1 MTRSRPGALVNEA
14 AHFPLQIFRRGIQHR
29 TPRVNHNV
37 PLTGDLRQA
46 HPQQFPDPPPGPVP
60 FHRFPELPWHGEAQ
74 PWPLAGR
81 SIQAQAKCREIAPGE
96 ANALL
101 VDTLEIDGTKDS
113 GAFRERETCRR
124 TGRWPDAHSYPAFR
138 TALSSLTDSLCRPLA
153 RRRASTARPSFV
165 FMRSRKPCVLARL
178 RLFG

>member
-14 AHFPLQIFRRGIQHR
+14 THFPLQISRRGIQHR

-37 PLTGDLRQA
+37 PLAGDLRQA
-46 HPQQFPDPPPGPVP
+46 HSQQFPDTPPGPVP
-60 FHRFPELPWHGEAQ
+60 LHSLPELPWHREAQ
-74 PWPLAGR
+74 PWPLAGCP
-81 SIQAQAKCREIAPGE
+81 IQAQAKRREIPPGE

-101 VDTLEIDGTKDS
+101 VDTLKVDGTKYS
-113 GAFRERETCRR
+113 GALRERETCRR
-124 TGRWPDAHSYPAFR
+124 TGRWPDARYHPAFR